1 MFKYD
6 HFFKKPVKLTP
17 PQILLFGFLTVIVIG
32 AFFLTLPISTVEPI
46 SIIDAFF
53 TAVSATTV
61 TGLAVVDTGTTF
73 TLFGQIVI
81 MLMIQIG
88 GLGFLT
94 LAVMVIL
101 LFGKK
106 VGLRERLLVQEALI

>member
-1 MFKYD
+1 M
-6 HFFKKPVKLTP
+6 
-17 PQILLFGFLTVIVIG
+17 IG
-32 AFFLTLPISTVEPI
+32 AFILTLPISTVESI

-73 TLFGQIVI
+73 TLFGQIII

-101 LFGKK
+101 LFGK
-106 VGLRERLLVQEALI
+106 R